1 LPLIAIDCQVIIRQN
16 EPGHACAHYGAS
28 LSPQVIIRQNE
39 PGHSFF
45 IVKEGE
51 VQCFVNQKLVKT
63 YGPSEYFGEGLI
75 ASDCV

>member
-1 LPLIAIDCQVIIRQN
+1 MVAIDC
-16 EPGHACAHYGAS
+16 
-28 LSPQVIIRQNE
+28 QVIIRQNE

-75 ASDCV
+75 AIDCLPHRSTLVSARERLRDEPRVAD